1 MSKAVAPSRG
11 SGVKKGFLL
20 SAIIIVIFL
29 THNVALGENSI
40 KVGLI
45 DIQRCL
51 EES

>member
-11 SGVKKGFLL
+11 SGVKKGFLF
-20 SAIIIVIFL
+20 SAIIIVIPL
-29 THNVALGENSI
+29 PHNVALGEDSI